1 MSGLHSMKQRTI
13 AEALTEAER
22 HAAGNRREIERS
34 RYAGCFSCCATFN
47 VTQIVDWN
55 DEWTTSEKRNEANRW
70 TSKCPRCG
78 EATVIGSSTGLLDD
92 QAYLPVISEFRA
104 LKATE

>member
-1 MSGLHSMKQRTI
+1 MSEFHSMKQRTI
-13 AEALTEAER
+13 IEALTEAER

-70 TSKCPRCG
+70 TAKCPRCG
-78 EATVIGSSTGLLDD
+78 QATVI
-92 QAYLPVISEFRA
+92 A
-104 LKATE
+104 LA